1 MKLNFDPTRPIYI
14 QIMKE
19 IKKRA
24 VREQYQAGVQLPS
37 IRDMAKEMA
46 VNPNTIARVYMELER
61 EGFIVTRRGQG
72 SFITDE
78 SGKIEGERRKLADEA
93 TERFLKEII
102 DIELN
107 GGHRGKLIDMISDKL
122 SVKQRKKIE

>member
-1 MKLNFDPTRPIYI
+1 MN
-14 QIMKE
+14 E

-24 VREQYQAGVQLPS
+24 VREQYRAGAQLPS
-37 IRDMAKEMA
+37 VREMAKEMA

-61 EGFIVTRRGQG
+61 EGFIVTRRGHG

-78 SGKIEGERRKLADEA
+78 PEKIEHERQKLADEA
-93 TERFLKEII
+93 TERFINEIM

-107 GGHRGKLIDMISDKL
+107 GGHRGKLIDKISDKL
-122 SVKQRKKIE
+122 SAKQRKKI

>member
-24 VREQYQAGVQLPS
+24 VREQYQAGTQLPS
-37 IRDMAKEMA
+37 IREMAKEMA

-61 EGFIVTRRGQG
+61 EGFIVTRRGHG

-78 SGKIEGERRKLADEA
+78 PEKIEGERRKLADEA
-93 TERFLKEII
+93 TERFINEIM

-122 SVKQRKKIE
+122 SVKQRKKND

>member
-1 MKLNFDPTRPIYI
+1 MNLNFDPTRPIYI

-24 VREQYQAGVQLPS
+24 VRGQYQAGTQLPS
-37 IRDMAKEMA
+37 IREMAKEMA

-61 EGFIVTRRGQG
+61 EGFIVTRRGHG

-78 SGKIEGERRKLADEA
+78 SGKVEGERRKLADEA
-93 TERFLKEII
+93 TERFLNEIM

-107 GGHRGKLIDMISDKL
+107 GGHRGKLIDIISDKL
-122 SVKQRKKIE
+122 SEKQRKIIE